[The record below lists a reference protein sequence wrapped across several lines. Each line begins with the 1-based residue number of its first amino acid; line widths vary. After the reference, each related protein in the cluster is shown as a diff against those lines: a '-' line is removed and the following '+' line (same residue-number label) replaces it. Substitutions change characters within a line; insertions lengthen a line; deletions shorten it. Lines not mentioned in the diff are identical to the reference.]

1 MNINSSVLPPP
12 YLGVTA
18 EPGTATTP
26 YNSTRGLFNTGTS
39 TVGTWLLSLGI
50 VTVIGLA
57 VAMAGETPPSA
68 DAHVQF

>member
-1 MNINSSVLPPP
+1 MNNNSSVPLPL
-12 YLGVTA
+12 YQGVTA
-18 EPGTATTP
+18 DPGTATTP
-26 YNSTRGLFNTGTS
+26 YNSTGGLFNTES
-39 TVGTWLLSLGI
+39 PTVGTWLLSLGI